1 MSGPGA
7 IIATVVARVNASSRY
22 APLSRPDLRGLA
34 QRPLYREPLLL
45 ATPVSAAGPVHLA
58 DHADADWIAALDST
72 DFQAVTEMACRSV
85 GFEPRI
91 GFRVNSYQMVL
102 ALVAAGFGVAIVP
115 QLAAVARRG
124 LSYASIARPSGLV
137 RQIYATSRAGDRSP
151 AVEQLSRYLAE
162 ALTRAQASARS

>member
-1 MSGPGA
+1 VRHPGP
-7 IIATVVARVNASSRY
+7 R
-22 APLSRPDLRGLA
+22 RPACQPQLTHHG
-34 QRPLYREPLLL
+34 LLL
-45 ATPVSAAGPVHLA
+45 AGPAAAAGPVHLA

-72 DFQAVTEMACRSV
+72 GFQAVTEMACRAA

-91 GFRVNSYQMVL
+91 SFRVNSYQMVL

-115 QLAAVARRG
+115 QLAAVAWRG
-124 LSYASIARPSGLV
+124 LGYSSIARPSGLV

-162 ALTRAQASARS
+162 ALARSRRRRTAGQGSDRS